1 MAEWRI
7 IRGAAP
13 RELYGGETVEILEA
27 ESGNAA
33 LEHYATSLGRS
44 YRRVNND
51 RIQIVGDEPYTLG
64 FLRSDR
70 DWPVPAQWD
79 RAAAELGVRVAMWQR
94 LHERGGP
101 LGVPKALVRELGI
114 YGGAQG
120 VWVDSERTR
129 GIAGDKA
136 GVAVGLLH
144 TGRHYA
150 DDLSPTGILYHYPH
164 TGRPPGR
171 DASEVQA
178 TKNAGRFAL
187 PVFVITPSPA
197 SGELR
202 DVHLGWVADWDDADE
217 IFLVT
222 FTDDLTLAE
231 MRDVD
236 GMREPFKLL
245 DDSPETRRVE
255 VAARPNQQRFKF
267 DVIAR
272 YGAACAVCE
281 IDAREVLDAVHIA
294 EKGQKGTDQ
303 AENGL
308 VLCAT
313 HHRAFDRGLFCIRP
327 DDLVIHTK
335 PGTAELRITKTSIT
349 HLKAHP
355 HFDALTWRW
364 SRWAGASAVDQGP
377 AVAR

>member
-7 IRGAAP
+7 IRGVSP
-13 RELYGGETVEILEA
+13 RELYGGELVATLEA

-33 LEHYATSLGRS
+33 MERYAMSLGREF
-44 YRRVNND
+44 RRVNND
-51 RIQIVGDEPYTLG
+51 RIQLDGDEPYTLG
-64 FLRSDR
+64 FLRTDR
-70 DWPVPAQWD
+70 DWPSSVKAD
-79 RAAAELGVRVAMWQR
+79 RTEAELGVRVAMWQR
-94 LHERGGP
+94 LHEQGGP
-101 LGVPKALVRELGI
+101 LDVPKSLVRELGI

-120 VWVDSERTR
+120 VWVDTERTR
-129 GIAGDKA
+129 GITGDGA

-178 TKNAGRFAL
+178 TKNAGRLAL

-197 SGELR
+197 SGERR

-222 FTDDLTLAE
+222 FTDDLTLAQ
-231 MRDVD
+231 MRAGD
-236 GMREPFKLL
+236 GMGEPFKLF

-294 EKGQKGTDQ
+294 EKRQKGTDQ

-327 DDLVIHTK
+327 HDLAIHTK
-335 PGTAELRITKTSIT
+335 PGTAELRMTRTSIA
-349 HLKAHP
+349 HLKVHP
-355 HFDALTWRW
+355 HTDALTWRW
-364 SRWAGASAVDQGP
+364 SRWPGASAVDKP
-377 AVAR
+377 SPVAR